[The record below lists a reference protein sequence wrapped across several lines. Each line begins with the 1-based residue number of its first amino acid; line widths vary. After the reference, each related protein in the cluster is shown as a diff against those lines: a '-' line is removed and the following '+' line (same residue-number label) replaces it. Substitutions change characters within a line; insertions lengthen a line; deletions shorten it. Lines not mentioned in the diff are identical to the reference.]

1 MSPYSNKKSINHNPE
16 AGMTL
21 VITLLLVLTLTVMA
35 SAVTFVVNNHSDMTN
50 AVTNKPVAIESADAC
65 IEEAIAWVQTSVG
78 HVWLEGTEVTGVDAL
93 GYGKAKIKD
102 IAASDGSLYGKNLK
116 LHTEK
121 KSGETRS
128 AYFQKRLEKASC
140 TSVNMTVI
148 KKTAGVSDGA
158 GGSVLGVGEEIG
170 SKSGY
175 GDIVVEV
182 VEFIPYKYEI
192 LVVAE
197 GFFNLATIPNA
208 TGVGVE
214 IDKST
219 DFRLDPTS
227 NWTNSSISKV
237 EVLFTYQ
244 Q

>member
-116 LHTEK
+116 LYTEK

-148 KKTAGVSDGA
+148 KKTPTGSTPASVA
-158 GGSVLGVGEEIG
+158 IGGEIG
-170 SKSGY
+170 SLAGY
-175 GDIVVEV
+175 ESVAAPADNIS
-182 VEFIPYKYEI
+182 YKYEI
-192 LVVAE
+192 LVVSE
-197 GFFNLATIPNA
+197 GIFNVATLAGGT
-208 TGVGVE
+208 E
-214 IDKST
+214 IDKTT
-219 DFRLDPTS
+219 DVSGAFK
-227 NWTNSSISKV
+227 NWSNSSESKV

-244 Q
+244 K

>member
-116 LHTEK
+116 LYTEK

-148 KKTAGVSDGA
+148 KKTPTGSTPASVA
-158 GGSVLGVGEEIG
+158 IGGEIG
-170 SKSGY
+170 SLAGY
-175 GDIVVEV
+175 ESVVAPAEDN
-182 VEFIPYKYEI
+182 IGYKYEI
-192 LVVAE
+192 LVVSE
-197 GFFNLATIPNA
+197 GIFNVATLAGGT
-208 TGVGVE
+208 E
-214 IDKST
+214 IDKTT
-219 DFRLDPTS
+219 DVSGAFK
-227 NWTNSSISKV
+227 NWSNSSESKV

-244 Q
+244 K